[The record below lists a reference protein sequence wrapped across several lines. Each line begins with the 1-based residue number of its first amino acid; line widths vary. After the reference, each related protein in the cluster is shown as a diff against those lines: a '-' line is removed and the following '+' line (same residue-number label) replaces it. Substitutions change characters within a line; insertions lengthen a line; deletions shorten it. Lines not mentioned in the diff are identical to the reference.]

1 MVKYSIDIRVY
12 IQYGHLVNTPGKL
25 YPFSFAM
32 LRKYSLI
39 VEIHQRYPSLG
50 QTYTFACFL
59 FIGYFRQYVFKIL
72 HA

>member
-1 MVKYSIDIRVY
+1 
-12 IQYGHLVNTPGKL
+12 
-25 YPFSFAM
+25 M